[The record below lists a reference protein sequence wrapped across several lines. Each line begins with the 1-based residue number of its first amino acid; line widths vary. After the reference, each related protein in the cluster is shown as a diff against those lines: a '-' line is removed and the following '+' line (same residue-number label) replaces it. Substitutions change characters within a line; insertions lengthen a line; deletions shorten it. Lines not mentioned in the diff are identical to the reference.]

1 MIATVGQTGIIGN
14 VGLEDWDRKFRE
26 ETREDGPAPLPFVVE
41 MVQGLP
47 PGDALDLACGSGRH
61 AIWLAQRGWSVTA
74 VDGSA
79 AGIEILKKRSDGLS
93 IKALVADLEKHEHSI
108 VPAAWDL
115 IVISLYLQRD
125 LFESAKLGLKPGGL
139 LIAIT
144 LLGTGRHRLQAGEL
158 KNYFE
163 DWEIL
168 QFAEDSGFARIAARS
183 PKFDQQAGRSAT
195 EPSTKSG

>member
-1 MIATVGQTGIIGN
+1 MGMIGS
-14 VGLEDWDRKFRE
+14 VGLEDWDRRFRE
-26 ETREDGPAPLPFVVE
+26 ETRGDLPSPLSFVVD
-41 MVQGLP
+41 VTQGLP

-61 AIWLAQRGWSVTA
+61 AVWLAGHGWSVTA

-79 AGIEILKKRSDGLS
+79 AGIEILRKRSDGLS
-93 IKALVADLEKHEHSI
+93 IQAVVADLEKHEYSI
-108 VPAAWDL
+108 APGAWDL

-125 LFESAKLGLKPGGL
+125 LFEPAKLGVKPGGV

-144 LLGTGRHRLQAGEL
+144 LLGAGRHRLQAGEL
-158 KNYFE
+158 KSYFVG
-163 DWEIL
+163 WEIL
-168 QFAEDSGFARIAARS
+168 QVAEDSGFARIAARS